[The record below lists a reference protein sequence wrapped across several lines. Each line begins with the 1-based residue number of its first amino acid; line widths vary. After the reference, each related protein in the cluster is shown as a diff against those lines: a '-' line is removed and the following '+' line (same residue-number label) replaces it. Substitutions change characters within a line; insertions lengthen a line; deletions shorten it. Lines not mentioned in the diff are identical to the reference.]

1 MLRLL
6 PALFLL
12 FGFSFPALAQFSLPG
27 GGSSTKA
34 EMISETSSIAA
45 GKTFTVAMKL
55 NHPAEWHS
63 YYKNSGGIE
72 IPPAIKWT
80 LPEGFTAGPIQWPVP
95 EIKETEL
102 GRSQIYSG
110 SPVFLIEI
118 TPPSSI
124 AAGETVTLTADA
136 TWQICKTACKD
147 EKKTF
152 TLTLPVA
159 EEPLADSAHEDLF
172 AEARAKIPTANLD
185 WTVVAGKK
193 GEDIALRLTPK
204 SDAARGLTTFS
215 FEFISD
221 QPFVRPGV
229 DPAAVTRDGE
239 TWVVVLKRITEDFIG
254 EAVPQEDSF
263 SGILVSQTTD
273 IPSVAL
279 ERTPITELEPSATG
293 DSPTVSSFET
303 QAGGGVASFPLI
315 LGGMFLGGL
324 ILNLMPCVFPVIGI
338 KIMGFV
344 QQAGHDRKK
353 IILHGL
359 IFALGV
365 LISFW
370 VLALAL
376 YAGKITNWGN
386 QLQDP
391 RVSCVTLIVMLLLG
405 MNLYGVFEIG
415 TSATGVGG
423 GLARKQG
430 IAGTFFSGVL
440 ATLVATPCSGPFLGV
455 AIGAAATLPMV
466 PFFTAFTFMALG
478 LSLPYLV
485 LSAFPS
491 LVERL
496 PRPGPW
502 MESFKQ
508 AMSFLLF
515 ATAGVF
521 LWIYGAQVFDHN
533 DGQKGLWVML
543 GLSAVA
549 CAAWIYGRWTQPF
562 RKAGVRIVARV
573 VALSFLLGGIT
584 AAWPWPMPT
593 PVAGADNLK
602 VEWHDWSQKEM
613 ESLLASG
620 KPVYIDFTAKWC
632 LTCQLN
638 KGRAYTPDVVK
649 LMNEKNVVAMKAD
662 KTNPNPEIEAKLK
675 ELGRTAIPVNVLY
688 IPGQPDPIITPEL
701 LSPDVMKELLGR
713 IP

>member
-1 MLRLL
+1 MPRLFA
-6 PALFLL
+6 ALFLL
-12 FGFSFPALAQFSLPG
+12 FGSSLPAPAQFGLP
-27 GGSSTKA
+27 GGSSTTA
-34 EMISETSSIAA
+34 VMVPETSAIAP
-45 GKTFTVAMKL
+45 GKPFTVAMKL
-55 NHPAEWHS
+55 THPAEWHS

-72 IPPAIKWT
+72 IPPAINWT

-95 EIKETEL
+95 EIKDGPA
-102 GRSQIYSG
+102 GRSLIYSD

-118 TPPSSI
+118 TPSPAI
-124 AAGETVTLTADA
+124 AAGETATLTAKA
-136 TWQICKTACKD
+136 TWQICKTACVN

-159 EEPLADSAHEDLF
+159 GEAAADPAHAALFSA
-172 AEARAKIPTANLD
+172 ARAKIPAPNLD
-185 WTVVAGKK
+185 WTVAAQKDGQ
-193 GEDIALRLTPK
+193 DIALRLTPK
-204 SDAARGLTTFS
+204 SNAVRALTS
-215 FEFISD
+215 FNFDFVSD
-221 QPFVRPGV
+221 QPFVQPGL
-229 DPAAVTRDGE
+229 DPATVTRDGE
-239 TWVVVLKRITEDFIG
+239 TWVVPLKRITEDFIG

-263 SGILVSQTTD
+263 SGILVSKTD
-273 IPSVAL
+273 GIATVAIGSTAITDLSAAPGAAAINSPSPA
-279 ERTPITELEPSATG
+279 SG
-293 DSPTVSSFET
+293 
-303 QAGGGVASFPLI
+303 AGLSFPLI

-353 IILHGL
+353 IVLHGL

-376 YAGKITNWGN
+376 FAGKITNWGN

-391 RVSCVTLIVMLLLG
+391 RVSCVTLLVMLLLG

-423 GLARKQG
+423 SLARKQG
-430 IAGTFFSGVL
+430 VAGTFFSGVL

-455 AIGAAATLPMV
+455 AIGAAATLPAV

-508 AMSFLLF
+508 GMSFLLF

-521 LWIYGAQVFDHN
+521 LWIYGAQVFDRN

-543 GLSAVA
+543 GLSGVA

-562 RKAGVRIVARV
+562 RKVAVRLAARV
-573 VALSFLLGGIT
+573 VALAFLLGGIA
-584 AAWPWPMPT
+584 AAWPWPAPV
-593 PVAGADNLK
+593 PVAGEEKQK
-602 VEWHDWSQKEM
+602 VEWHPWTQKEM

-620 KPVYIDFTAKWC
+620 QPVYIDFTAKWC

-638 KGRAYTPDVVK
+638 KSRAYPPEIVK
-649 LMNEKNVVAMKAD
+649 LMKDKKVVAMKAD
-662 KTNPNPEIEAKLK
+662 KTNTNPEIEAKLK

-688 IPGQPDPIITPEL
+688 IPGQPEPIITPEL
-701 LSPDVMKELLGR
+701 LSPDVLKELFGK